1 MAADFQARTNP
12 TAHWGQREAR
22 PGRVDV
28 KRLEKKKVLLRDLC
42 HSLTKRLSLALLRKT
57 TCRSNNRVASN
68 ISFERHSSLFGIIN

>member
-28 KRLEKKKVLLRDLC
+28 KHLEK
-42 HSLTKRLSLALLRKT
+42 
-57 TCRSNNRVASN
+57 N
-68 ISFERHSSLFGIIN
+68 